1 MTPTPA
7 PPTSTALVVV
17 AAAIACEERGLGLSR
32 YQVLEVA
39 KQDWRDGER
48 SIPSLISIENFKKSE
63 PKMENLNPPVQ
74 WKLRFIAP
82 GPAQHTRRHGRTRDV
97 RPGTMNPALEVRPH
111 THHRFIASSFQP
123 REISGRGSPRHRSP
137 SRPSFPRWKAHVL
150 LSRHHSLTVR
160 RPAVP
165 RRRMRTPPRSSRSS
179 SR

>member
-63 PKMENLNPPVQ
+63 PKMENLNPPVP
-74 WKLRFIAP
+74 WKLHRSRAR
-82 GPAQHTRRHGRTRDV
+82 PAHT
-97 RPGTMNPALEVRPH
+97 PARPH
-111 THHRFIASSFQP
+111 A
-123 REISGRGSPRHRSP
+123 
-137 SRPSFPRWKAHVL
+137 
-150 LSRHHSLTVR
+150 
-160 RPAVP
+160 
-165 RRRMRTPPRSSRSS
+165 
-179 SR
+179 

>member
-63 PKMENLNPPVQ
+63 PKMENLNPPVP
-74 WKLRFIAP
+74 WKLHRSRARSAHT
-82 GPAQHTRRHGRTRDV
+82 PA
-97 RPGTMNPALEVRPH
+97 RPH
-111 THHRFIASSFQP
+111 A
-123 REISGRGSPRHRSP
+123 
-137 SRPSFPRWKAHVL
+137 
-150 LSRHHSLTVR
+150 
-160 RPAVP
+160 
-165 RRRMRTPPRSSRSS
+165 
-179 SR
+179 

>member
-63 PKMENLNPPVQ
+63 PKMENLNP
-74 WKLRFIAP
+74 WKLHRSRAR
-82 GPAQHTRRHGRTRDV
+82 PAHT
-97 RPGTMNPALEVRPH
+97 PARPH
-111 THHRFIASSFQP
+111 A
-123 REISGRGSPRHRSP
+123 
-137 SRPSFPRWKAHVL
+137 
-150 LSRHHSLTVR
+150 
-160 RPAVP
+160 
-165 RRRMRTPPRSSRSS
+165 
-179 SR
+179 

>member
-1 MTPTPA
+1 MTPTQA

-48 SIPSLISIENFKKSE
+48 SVPSLISIENFKNPTS
-63 PKMENLNPPVQ
+63 PK
-74 WKLRFIAP
+74 WKISTRPSRGSFIAP
-82 GPAQHTRRHGRTRDV
+82 GPARHTRRHGRTRDV

-111 THHRFIASSFQP
+111 THHRSIASSFQP

-160 RPAVP
+160 HPAVP

>member
-63 PKMENLNPPVQ
+63 PKMENLNPPVP
-74 WKLRFIAP
+74 WKLLHRSRAR
-82 GPAQHTRRHGRTRDV
+82 PAHT
-97 RPGTMNPALEVRPH
+97 PARPH
-111 THHRFIASSFQP
+111 A
-123 REISGRGSPRHRSP
+123 
-137 SRPSFPRWKAHVL
+137 
-150 LSRHHSLTVR
+150 
-160 RPAVP
+160 
-165 RRRMRTPPRSSRSS
+165 
-179 SR
+179 